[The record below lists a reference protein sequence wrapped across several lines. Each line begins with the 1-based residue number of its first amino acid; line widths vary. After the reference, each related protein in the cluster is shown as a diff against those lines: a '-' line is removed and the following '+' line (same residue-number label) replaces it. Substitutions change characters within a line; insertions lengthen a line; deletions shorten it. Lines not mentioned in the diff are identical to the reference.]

1 MSRESDKK
9 VPIAILFGPEACGK
23 TCLLFRLLSWLR
35 EIGFRII
42 VDSLLF
48 NFDSYD
54 ITQFILENWR
64 AKSSNYF
71 SDLEGFHWPILLDII
86 SHKGDIVAKI
96 YYQPGCM
103 SFNRDHYTYNVF
115 PNEFHHIIELNN
127 PKKWIIFTE
136 LESELYEK
144 EKYCEIIKNLK
155 YRYILPKD
163 KIIIL
168 CNKIDRNYSCFNR
181 HKPMFNMVLCKLRS
195 EYPLLFDIFKNNNP
209 ITKLFKPYTFSLA
222 IFSSGY
228 ECYIDNHHELR
239 GGSDYYPEQLWKL
252 IIK

>member
-9 VPIAILFGPEACGK
+9 EPIAILFGPENCGK

-35 EIGFRII
+35 EMGFQIR
-42 VDSLLF
+42 VDPILYQYDNYDLTEKILNNSLF
-48 NFDSYD
+48 H
-54 ITQFILENWR
+54 
-64 AKSSNYF
+64 NY
-71 SDLEGFHWPILLDII
+71 SGGFHWPILLDII
-86 SHKGDIVAKI
+86 SNKGNIDAKI

-103 SFNRDHYTYNVF
+103 SFNRHHYTYNVF

-144 EKYCEIIKNLK
+144 EKYCDVIRNLK
-155 YRYILPKD
+155 YRSILPQD

-168 CNKIDRNYSCFNR
+168 CNKIDRNYSCFNG
-181 HKPMFNMVLCKLRS
+181 HNKPMFSVVFCKLRS
-195 EYPLLFDIFKNNNP
+195 EYPLLLDIFKNNNP

-222 IFSSGY
+222 MFSSGY
-228 ECYIDNHHELR
+228 EFNIDNQHKLIR
-239 GGSDYYPEQLWKL
+239 GSDYYPEQLWKL